1 MKAGEL
7 KRGNVVSIDGSAYM
21 VREVTVQSPSSRSG
35 STLYRVVYRNVVTRQ
50 RFEQTYRGE
59 DPMQEVTFARRPI
72 QLLYRQPESCTFMD
86 LTDYQQY
93 TLDNDALEGELPY
106 LVDGLEGVYALVSG
120 DTLLGIELPAAVA
133 LEVTECA
140 PAMRGAS
147 ASARTK
153 PATLST
159 GLVVQVPE
167 YITPGERVRVSTE
180 TGAFVARA

>member
-1 MKAGEL
+1 
-7 KRGNVVSIDGSAYM
+7 V
-21 VREVTVQSPSSRSG
+21 
-35 STLYRVVYRNVVTRQ
+35 
-50 RFEQTYRGE
+50 
-59 DPMQEVTFARRPI
+59 QEVSFERRPI

-93 TLDNDALEGELPY
+93 TLESEAIEAELPY

-120 DTLLGIELPAAVA
+120 DAVIGIELPASVT

-140 PAMRGAS
+140 PAMKAAS